1 MKDSIKIY
9 DSTLRDGAQ
18 TKGVAFSFEDKVRI
32 SHALDDLGVDF
43 IEGGWPGANPTDDKF
58 FKKIPKFKKSKI
70 VAFGMT
76 RREGKSA
83 NNDPGLNAVLNSGA
97 SCSCIV

>member
-1 MKDSIKIY
+1 MKDIIKIY

-32 SHALDDLGVDF
+32 SLALDELGIDY

-58 FKKIPKFKKSKI
+58 FKNIQKFKNYKI
-70 VAFGMT
+70 
-76 RREGKSA
+76 
-83 NNDPGLNAVLNSGA
+83 
-97 SCSCIV
+97 